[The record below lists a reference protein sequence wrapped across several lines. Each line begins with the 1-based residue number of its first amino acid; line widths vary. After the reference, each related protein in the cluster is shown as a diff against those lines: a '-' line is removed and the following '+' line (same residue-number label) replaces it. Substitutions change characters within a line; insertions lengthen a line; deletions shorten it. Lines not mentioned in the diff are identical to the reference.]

1 MFTTVV
7 VVIFRHVVEI
17 VDLIVCD
24 ISQPAASFPSSIV
37 LLHTGRRKKWW
48 NGGARSREKGSN
60 GSWHGKKVHQHYA
73 SCQANAGVEFHI
85 IGASSLWETKSY
97 TNALLHQLYGA
108 SKRVKKINSQD
119 SLQRLHLSTGLG
131 TLQCPRMSWK
141 RWFGWGKSGLLCSDG
156 CPHDPNPDK
165 EQKKDGW
172 ILRWIQSTS
181 FLFTLEVTTQIKS
194 LSSYIFLRPMKLSL
208 CVCTSIEQAA
218 GTLNKGPR
226 HPFFCKLWTTCNL
239 QELNQRYFTNEFLQS
254 QRNWIP
260 FLVSKLFSWQ
270 DKGTC

>member
-73 SCQANAGVEFHI
+73 SCQADAGVEFHI

-108 SKRVKKINSQD
+108 SKIRCRGYIFQLAWERFSVPGWAGRGGLAEG
-119 SLQRLHLSTGLG
+119 SLGFSARTAAPMIRTQIRSRKRMDGFFGGSKAHPSCL
-131 TLQCPRMSWK
+131 LQKM
-141 RWFGWGKSGLLCSDG
+141 
-156 CPHDPNPDK
+156 
-165 EQKKDGW
+165 
-172 ILRWIQSTS
+172 
-181 FLFTLEVTTQIKS
+181 TTQIKS

-208 CVCTSIEQAA
+208 CVCVH
-218 GTLNKGPR
+218 R
-226 HPFFCKLWTTCNL
+226 
-239 QELNQRYFTNEFLQS
+239 
-254 QRNWIP
+254 
-260 FLVSKLFSWQ
+260 
-270 DKGTC
+270 